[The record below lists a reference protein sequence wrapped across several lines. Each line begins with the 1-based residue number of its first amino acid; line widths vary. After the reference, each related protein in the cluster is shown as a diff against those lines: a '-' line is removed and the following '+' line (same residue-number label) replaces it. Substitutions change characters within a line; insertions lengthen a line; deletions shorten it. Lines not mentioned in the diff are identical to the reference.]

1 MRRAYREVLM
11 SVGTVVILLLT
22 LTAFDVRV
30 RDQVSRHLRVPAHME
45 VASVGHQLR
54 DLTKCDHAGRA
65 LSESGAC
72 AAPHL
77 RVPVGRA
84 HVVHA
89 ANLECPSSSPSNPI
103 ADRPRT

>member
-1 MRRAYREVLM
+1 MRRAYREMLM

-54 DLTKCDHAGRA
+54 DLTNVIMQAARSQSLGHAPLLIFA
-65 LSESGAC
+65 FLSAVLMLFM
-72 AAPHL
+72 L
-77 RVPVGRA
+77 R
-84 HVVHA
+84 
-89 ANLECPSSSPSNPI
+89 
-103 ADRPRT
+103 T